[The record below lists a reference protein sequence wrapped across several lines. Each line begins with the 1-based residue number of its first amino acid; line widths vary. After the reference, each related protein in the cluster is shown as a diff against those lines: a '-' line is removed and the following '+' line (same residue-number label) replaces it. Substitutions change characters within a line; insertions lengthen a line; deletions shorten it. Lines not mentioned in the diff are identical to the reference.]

1 IFQFEDLVS
10 SGEGRALPAVDVDPE
25 EDVYAIL
32 YTAGTTGKPK
42 GVMLTHS
49 NLVATGGATA
59 RALGMTGDDVV

>member
-1 IFQFEDLVS
+1 M
-10 SGEGRALPAVDVDPE
+10 DPE